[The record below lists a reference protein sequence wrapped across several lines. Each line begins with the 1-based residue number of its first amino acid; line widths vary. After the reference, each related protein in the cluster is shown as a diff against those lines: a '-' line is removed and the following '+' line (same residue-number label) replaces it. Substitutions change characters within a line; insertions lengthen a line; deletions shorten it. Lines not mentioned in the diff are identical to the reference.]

1 MYALKR
7 LKAPGFKRLGFKRL
21 GRNRLGLKR
30 LGLTALAAAALPLS
44 PASATDYPLSIDH
57 ALGTAVLKQAP
68 ERIATVAWANHEV
81 PLALGVVPVGF
92 AAANFGDENGSGLLP
107 WVEARLQALDAPA
120 PTLYDEGDGIDFEA
134 VAASRPDVI
143 LAGYSGLSQSD
154 YDTLSQIAPVV
165 GYREGPWATSWRDMI
180 RLNSAGMGMAK
191 EGDALIAEL
200 EAQIRETAA
209 RYPVL
214 DGKTAMFVTHLDPN
228 HLGRIAFYSDNDAR
242 VQFFHDLGL
251 ASPQVV
257 LDNAAEGQFSGSI
270 SAELIDELNDVD
282 ILVTYGGESLLDE
295 LKANP
300 LTSRLP
306 AVANGAVVMLD
317 DSPLGTAANPTPM
330 SIAWVLDEYAR
341 LLADA
346 ARKAE

>member
-1 MYALKR
+1 MNARTGSIRTSLC
-7 LKAPGFKRLGFKRL
+7 
-21 GRNRLGLKR
+21 
-30 LGLTALAAAALPLS
+30 LTALAAALLCVAPVF
-44 PASATDYPLSIDH
+44 ADDYPREIQS
-57 ALGTAVLKQAP
+57 ALGTAVLEQKP
-68 ERIATVAWANHEV
+68 ERVATVAWANHEV

-92 AAANFGDENGSGLLP
+92 AAANFGDQNGNGLLP
-107 WVEARLQALDAPA
+107 WVEARLDALDARA
-120 PTLYDEGDGIDFEA
+120 PVLFDEGDGIDFEA

-165 GYREGPWATSWRDMI
+165 AYREGPWATSWRDMI
-180 RLNSAGMGMAK
+180 RLNSAGMGMDE
-191 EGDALIAEL
+191 EGEALIDEL
-200 EAQIRETAA
+200 ETQIRETAA
-209 RYPVL
+209 RYPAL
-214 DGKTAMFVTHLDPN
+214 EGKTAMFVTHLDPN
-228 HLGRIAFYSDNDAR
+228 NLGRIAFYSDNDAR

-251 ASPQVV
+251 TSPQVV
-257 LDNAAEGQFSGSI
+257 LDHSAEGQFSGSL
-270 SAELIDELNDVD
+270 SAELIDELDDVD
-282 ILVTYGGESLLDE
+282 ILVTYGGESLLEE

-330 SIAWVLDEYAR
+330 SIAWVLDDYAT

-346 ARKAE
+346 AGKVE

>member
-1 MYALKR
+1 MHVLKR
-7 LKAPGFKRLGFKRL
+7 LKAF
-21 GRNRLGLKR
+21 
-30 LGLTALAAAALPLS
+30 GLTALAATALPVA
-44 PASATDYPLSIDH
+44 PAGAADYPLSINH
-57 ALGTAVLKQAP
+57 ALGTTVLEKAP

-92 AAANFGDENGSGLLP
+92 AAANFGVNDQSGLLP
-107 WVEARLQALDAPA
+107 WVAVRLETRGGPA
-120 PTLYDEGDGIDFEA
+120 PPLFDEGDGIDFEA

-165 GYREGPWATSWRDMI
+165 GYREGPWATSWREMI
-180 RLNSAGMGMAK
+180 RLNSAGMGMAE
-191 EGDALIAEL
+191 EGDALIGEL
-200 EAQIRETAA
+200 EARIRETAA
-209 RYPVL
+209 RYPEL
-214 DGKTAMFVTHLDPN
+214 DGKTAMFVTHLDPGN
-228 HLGRIAFYSDNDAR
+228 LGRIAFYSDNDAR

-251 ASPQVV
+251 VSPQVV
-257 LDNAAEGQFSGSI
+257 LDHSAEGQFSGAI
-270 SAELIDELNDVD
+270 SAELIDALDDVD
-282 ILVTYGGESLLDE
+282 ILVTYGGESLLNE
-295 LKANP
+295 LEANP

-306 AVANGAVVMLD
+306 AVENGAVVMLD

-330 SIAWVLDEYAR
+330 SIDWVLDDYAR